1 MAMDWKSL
9 LDDLKSQTDGVVKQ
23 AEAKYAE
30 LKKSADADGD
40 GVPDALQAAIVQAR
54 KASEAAKARYAELK
68 ATLDKDGDGVPDKLA
83 GLSAET
89 KQALDEA
96 RAKVA
101 ELARAAADRL
111 DSPKPGPG
119 GTPGQTA

>member
-1 MAMDWKSL
+1 MDWKSL
-9 LDDLKSQTDGVVKQ
+9 VDDLKRQTDGVLKQ

-30 LKKSADADGD
+30 LKKSADVD
-40 GVPDALQAAIVQAR
+40 GVPDALQATMAQAR

-68 ATLDKDGDGVPDKLA
+68 AALDKDGDGVPDRLE

-89 KQALDEA
+89 KRALDQA

-101 ELARAAADRL
+101 ELSRAAPDRI
-111 DSPKPGPG
+111 SGPKPGSG
-119 GTPGQTA
+119 GTPGKTA

>member
-1 MAMDWKSL
+1 MDWKTL
-9 LDDLKSQTDGVVKQ
+9 LDDLKSQTDGVLKQ

-40 GVPDALQAAIVQAR
+40 GVPDALQATMAQAR

-68 ATLDKDGDGVPDKLA
+68 AALDKDGDGVPDRLE

-89 KQALDEA
+89 KRALDQA

-101 ELARAAADRL
+101 ELSRAAQDRM
-111 DSPKPGPG
+111 SGPKPGPG
-119 GTPGQTA
+119 GTPSKTA

>member
-1 MAMDWKSL
+1 MDWKAL
-9 LDDLKSQTDGVVKQ
+9 LDDLKSQTDGVLKQ

-30 LKKSADADGD
+30 LKKNADADGD
-40 GVPDALQAAIVQAR
+40 GVPDALQATMAQAR
-54 KASEAAKARYAELK
+54 KASEAAKARFAELK
-68 ATLDKDGDGVPDKLA
+68 AALDKDGDGVPDRLE

-89 KQALDEA
+89 KRALDQA

-111 DSPKPGPG
+111 DGPKPGSG
-119 GTPGQTA
+119 GTTGTPA

>member
-1 MAMDWKSL
+1 MDWKTL
-9 LDDLKSQTDGVVKQ
+9 LDDLKSQTDGVLKQ
-23 AEAKYAE
+23 AETKYAE

-40 GVPDALQAAIVQAR
+40 GVPDALRATLAQAR

-68 ATLDKDGDGVPDKLA
+68 AALDKDGDGVPDRLQ
-83 GLSAET
+83 GLSEEA
-89 KQALDEA
+89 KRALDQA

-111 DSPKPGPG
+111 DGPKSGSG
-119 GTPGQTA
+119 GTPGTTA

>member
-1 MAMDWKSL
+1 MDWKAL

-40 GVPDALQAAIVQAR
+40 GVPDALQATMAQAR

-68 ATLDKDGDGVPDKLA
+68 ATLDKDGDGVPDKLE

-89 KQALDEA
+89 KRALDQA

-101 ELARAAADRL
+101 ELSKAARDRM
-111 DSPKPGPG
+111 SGPKPGPG
-119 GTPGQTA
+119 GTPGKTA

>member
-1 MAMDWKSL
+1 MDWKSL
-9 LDDLKSQTDGVVKQ
+9 LDDLKSQTDGVLKQ

-40 GVPDALQAAIVQAR
+40 GVPDALQATMAQAR
-54 KASEAAKARYAELK
+54 KASDVAKARYAELK
-68 ATLDKDGDGVPDKLA
+68 AALDKDGDGVPDRLA
-83 GLSAET
+83 GLSDET
-89 KQALDEA
+89 KRALDQA

-111 DSPKPGPG
+111 DGPKPGPG
-119 GTPGQTA
+119 GTAGTPA

>member
-1 MAMDWKSL
+1 MDWKTL
-9 LDDLKSQTDGVVKQ
+9 LDDLKSQTDTVLKQ

-40 GVPDALQAAIVQAR
+40 GVPDALQAAMAQAR
-54 KASEAAKARYAELK
+54 KASEAAKVRYAELK
-68 ATLDKDGDGVPDKLA
+68 ATLDKDGDGVPDRLH
-83 GLSAET
+83 GLSEET
-89 KQALDEA
+89 KRALDQA

-111 DSPKPGPG
+111 DGPKPGPG
-119 GTPGQTA
+119 GTTETPA

>member
-1 MAMDWKSL
+1 MDWKSL

-40 GVPDALQAAIVQAR
+40 GVPDALQAAIDQAR

-96 RAKVA
+96 RVKVA

-111 DSPKPGPG
+111 DGPKPGPG
-119 GTPGQTA
+119 GTPGKTA

>member
-1 MAMDWKSL
+1 MDWKAL
-9 LDDLKSQTDGVVKQ
+9 LEDLKSQTDGVLKQ

-40 GVPDALQAAIVQAR
+40 GVPDALQATMAQAR

-68 ATLDKDGDGVPDKLA
+68 AALDKVGDGVPDRLH
-83 GLSAET
+83 GLSEET
-89 KQALDEA
+89 KRALDQA
-96 RAKVA
+96 RARVA
-101 ELARAAADRL
+101 ELARTAADRL
-111 DSPKPGPG
+111 DRPKPGPG

>member
-1 MAMDWKSL
+1 MDWKSL
-9 LDDLKSQTDGVVKQ
+9 LDDLKTQTDGIVKQ

-40 GVPDALQAAIVQAR
+40 GVPDALQAAMAQAR

-68 ATLDKDGDGVPDKLA
+68 ATLDKDGDGVPDKLE

-89 KQALDEA
+89 KQALDQA

-101 ELARAAADRL
+101 ELARATADRL

-119 GTPGQTA
+119 GTPDKTA